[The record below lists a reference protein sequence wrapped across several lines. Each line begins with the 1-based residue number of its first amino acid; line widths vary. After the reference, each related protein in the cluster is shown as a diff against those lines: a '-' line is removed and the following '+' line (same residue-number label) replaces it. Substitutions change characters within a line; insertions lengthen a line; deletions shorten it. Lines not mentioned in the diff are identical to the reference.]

1 MERTCRDYRIE
12 WLAGERPATTHAH
25 ACAAC
30 SAWTRAAERLYAE
43 LGSLSRMQ
51 APPELEARVAEE
63 LTGNRSRRLER
74 ILGSTVRHGAP
85 AELDA
90 RVDALLARRKAVGD
104 EARGSHKA
112 RAIRALD
119 VHPAP
124 EVLERL
130 LDEELRDPSRHLAER
145 FPGGLER
152 LRAPLALEERLR
164 SSLSRRTL
172 SRLVLGPL
180 ATLAAAALI
189 VWITLLRGDS
199 AEHRYRFEVIQAASL
214 DELDPLARAF
224 AESLG
229 GMAPPGE
236 PR

>member
-12 WLAGERPATTHAH
+12 WLAGERSATTHTH

-30 SAWTRAAERLYAE
+30 GAWTRAAERLYAE
-43 LGSLSRMQ
+43 LGSLPRMQ
-51 APPELEARVAEE
+51 APQELEAHVTQE
-63 LTGNRSRRLER
+63 LAGDRSRRLER

-90 RVDALLARRKAVGD
+90 RVDGLLARWKSVGD
-104 EARGSHKA
+104 EARGSRKA
-112 RAIRALD
+112 GAIRALD
-119 VHPAP
+119 VHSAP

-130 LDEELRDPSRHLAER
+130 LDEELRDPSRHVAER

-152 LRAPLALEERLR
+152 LKAPLALEERLR
-164 SSLSRRTL
+164 SHMSRRTL

-189 VWITLLRGDS
+189 VWITQLRGDS
-199 AEHRYRFEVIQAASL
+199 SQHRYRFEVIQAASL

-229 GMAPPGE
+229 GMTPPGG